1 MISTRETMRIAIP
14 IFHNRISPILDTCTR
29 LMVVD
34 YEDAIVTRK
43 KEIALEFCSQLER
56 LEILKKLNPDAV
68 ICCGVSDVFDKM
80 LRSAGIR
87 LISGIAGDVD
97 QVVEAFM
104 NDRLGDPR
112 FRLPGGK

>member
-1 MISTRETMRIAIP
+1 MTGTRETMRIAIP
-14 IFHNRISPILDTCTR
+14 IFRNRISPILDTCTR
-29 LMVVD
+29 LMVAD
-34 YEDAIVTRK
+34 CEDAAVTQK
-43 KEIALEFCSQLER
+43 KEIVLDFCSQFER
-56 LEILKKLNPDAV
+56 FEILRKLNPDAV

-80 LRSAGIR
+80 LRSASIR

-97 QVVEAFM
+97 QVVKAFM